1 MARCHLG
8 SVDVCSGAEPGVR
21 VALKIDAL
29 QCSVGVAALRD
40 AGCGVLRP
48 VRVV

>member
-1 MARCHLG
+1 M
-8 SVDVCSGAEPGVR
+8 
-21 VALKIDAL
+21 ALKIDAL
-29 QCSVGVAALRD
+29 QRSVAVAALRD